1 MRIFATIAFVLLA
14 ALPAAAQDR
23 AWVQVEAHPTLREAE
38 ERARA
43 YAAILPD
50 VGAYR
55 LNSGWYTIAVGPF
68 PSAEAELAR
77 FKAGGLVPADTFIAD
92 GTNYERRV
100 WPVGAE
106 AGTPSTEAPVTAP
119 PATDAAA
126 APAPA
131 ADPAPEMAA
140 AAEPEPVAVPELPD
154 ETPYEARQSEA
165 RLDTQGRMEIQ
176 TALKWEG
183 FYTSTIDAAFGPGTR
198 NAMASWQAAKGY
210 EATGVLTSRQRAELV
225 GGYQAQIARL
235 GMTPVDEPEAGIR
248 IEMPMGLVQFD
259 RYEPPF
265 VHYASRGDSGVKAL
279 LISERGDQSTLY
291 GLYDIMQTLEI
302 VPLEGARERNSQ
314 SFTLTGRNDRL
325 ESYSY
330 AVLTGGMI
338 KGFSLIWTPTEDSRL
353 MQRAVAM
360 MKDSL
365 ESVPNVALD
374 ETLGEATPEQ
384 RADMLSGLD
393 VRKPDAT
400 HSGFFVDPKGTVLT
414 TTNGLD
420 ACRRITI
427 GPELEMRLTATDPA
441 QGLAL
446 LTPTRTLAPIGFAEF
461 APGVPRLRSDVAVAG
476 FSYGEVLDLPV
487 LTFGVLADLK
497 GLGGEEAV
505 DRLELDALPGD
516 TGGPILDASGA
527 VLGVLLAPAEGAR
540 QLPDSVRYA
549 ADAAAVGAFLSANGV
564 DPRAAAGTGALPP
577 AVLSRRAA
585 DMTVPVSCWN

>member
-68 PSAEAELAR
+68 PSAEAEAELAR

-92 GTNYERRV
+92 GANYERRV

-106 AGTPSTEAPVTAP
+106 AGTPSTDT
-119 PATDAAA
+119 PATEAA
-126 APAPA
+126 APA
-131 ADPAPEMAA
+131 
-140 AAEPEPVAVPELPD
+140 AAEPQPVAMPELPD
-154 ETPYEARQSEA
+154 ETPFEARQSEA

-198 NAMASWQAAKGY
+198 NAMASWQTARGY

-248 IEMPMGLVQFD
+248 LEMPMGLVQFD

-265 VHYASRGDSGVKAL
+265 VHYASRGGSGVKAL

-314 SFTLTGRNDRL
+314 NFTLTGRNDRL

-338 KGFSLIWTPTEDSRL
+338 KGFSLIWTPSEDSRL

-400 HSGFFVDPKGTVLT
+400 HSGFFVDPEGTVLT

-427 GPELEMRLTATDPA
+427 GPELEMRLAATDPA

-487 LTFGVLADLK
+487 LTFGVLADLR
-497 GLGGEEAV
+497 GLGGEETV
-505 DRLELDALPGD
+505 DRLEIDALPGD
-516 TGGPILDASGA
+516 TGGPVLDASGA
-527 VLGVLLAPAEGAR
+527 VLGVLLAPAGGAR

-564 DPRAAAGTGALPP
+564 DPRASAATGALPP